1 MHGTHPRR
9 DGARLRCRRRCL
21 LPADRDAVAA
31 TAAGAV
37 RRVAVSEGHASFSST
52 GGAVVVTDRADRP
65 VLFWFR
71 QDLRLADNPGLLA
84 AAESGRPLVAAF
96 VLDDETPGRWRLGG
110 AARWWLHHSLAAL
123 DKSLSALGGT
133 LVLRRGRAAE
143 AIASLVRETGAAAV
157 YWNRCY
163 EPYAIARD
171 KAIKRTLA
179 ENGIARRSFN
189 ASLLYEPLTVLNK
202 EGSPFA
208 IFAAF
213 WRACLARGAPPA
225 PLPPPRRL
233 VFAPGPASDS
243 LDGWR
248 LAPSQP
254 NWAGG
259 FATRW
264 IPGES
269 GAQQRLANFL
279 DTGARDYAA
288 RAACSW
294 PQQTVDK
301 FLLELGWREFAHA
314 LLYHHPE
321 LPHAP
326 LRTAFARFS

>member
-84 AAESGRPLVAAF
+84 AAE
-96 VLDDETPGRWRLGG
+96 
-110 AARWWLHHSLAAL
+110 
-123 DKSLSALGGT
+123 GGT

-143 AIASLVRETGAAAV
+143 AIASLGRETGAAAV